1 MTVQVES
8 GTEHIE
14 APYQIRL
21 EQFEGPLDLLLHLI
35 KKNEIN
41 IYDIPMALI
50 TQQYLEHISVM
61 KSLNLE
67 VAGEF
72 LVLAATLILIK
83 SKMLLP
89 GEPDAEEEE
98 GQDPRAD
105 LVRQLLQYKQF
116 KEAAHDLQDRARL
129 WQEVYCRT
137 PLQTPKPEDVEE
149 TPLELT
155 LFDLMDALQDVIR
168 RAPSKTL
175 LEVTADHL
183 TVKDRMNY
191 ILERLAES
199 AAVPFDRLFMSTDG
213 RSVLIVTFLGLLE
226 LIRLKL
232 VCVFQAEAFGAILL
246 SRAFLPELGEG
257 MPELADDTPPAK
269 DQL

>member
-1 MTVQVES
+1 MTEQLETGLDS
-8 GTEHIE
+8 FE
-14 APYQIRL
+14 ASYLIRL

-50 TQQYLEHISVM
+50 TKQYLEHINLM
-61 KSLNLE
+61 KSLNLV

-72 LVLAATLILIK
+72 LVLAATLIHIK

-89 GEPDAEEEE
+89 SEPDGEEEE
-98 GQDPRAD
+98 GQDPRAE

-116 KEAAHDLQDRARL
+116 KEAAYDLQDRERL
-129 WQEVYCRT
+129 WREVYRRAPLPTAT
-137 PLQTPKPEDVEE
+137 PMESEE

-155 LFDLMDALQDVIR
+155 LFDLMDALQDVVR
-168 RAPSKTL
+168 RAPSKAS
-175 LEVTADHL
+175 LELTADHL

-191 ILERLAES
+191 ILERLEES
-199 AAVPFDRLFMSTDG
+199 AAVPFDMLFSPTDG
-213 RSVLIVTFLGLLE
+213 RLVLIVTFLGLLE
-226 LIRLKL
+226 LMRLKL
-232 VCVFQAEAFGAILL
+232 VRVFQPETFGAILL
-246 SRAFLPELGEG
+246 SRAFLPELVDAMQPGE
-257 MPELADDTPPAK
+257 

>member
-1 MTVQVES
+1 M
-8 GTEHIE
+8 TEHVDTGVDTFE
-14 APYQIRL
+14 ASYRIRL

-50 TQQYLEHISVM
+50 TKQYLEHLNLM

-72 LVLAATLILIK
+72 LVLAATLIHIK

-89 GEPDAEEEE
+89 SESEDEEEE

-105 LVRQLLQYKQF
+105 LVCQLLQYKQF
-116 KEAAHDLQDRARL
+116 KEAAHYLQDRERL
-129 WQEVYCRT
+129 WREIYSRP
-137 PLQTPKPEDVEE
+137 PLLMGTATEAEE
-149 TPLELT
+149 APLEIT
-155 LFDLMDALQDVIR
+155 LFDLMDALQEVVR
-168 RAPSKTL
+168 RMPSKIL

-191 ILERLAES
+191 ILAQLEES
-199 AAVPFDRLFMSTDG
+199 AAVTFESLFTPSDG
-213 RSVLIVTFLGLLE
+213 RLVLIVTFLGLLE
-226 LIRLKL
+226 LMHLKL
-232 VCVFQAEAFGAILL
+232 VRVFQPEAFGAILL
-246 SRAFLPELGEG
+246 SRTFLPDLRDGVQLGE
-257 MPELADDTPPAK
+257 

>member
-1 MTVQVES
+1 MRSV
-8 GTEHIE
+8 IE
-14 APYQIRL
+14 QIHPGLDSFEASYQIRL

-35 KKNEIN
+35 KRNEIN

-50 TQQYLEHISVM
+50 TKQYLEHISLM
-61 KSLNLE
+61 KALNLE

-89 GEPDAEEEE
+89 IEAEDEEEAD
-98 GQDPRAD
+98 QDPRAD

-116 KEAAHDLQDRARL
+116 KEAAHELQDRERL
-129 WQEVYCRT
+129 WREVYHRA
-137 PLQTPKPEDVEE
+137 PLVTSTPKDADE

-155 LFDLMDALQDVIR
+155 LFDLMGALQEVMR
-168 RAPSKTL
+168 RTPSKAL

-191 ILERLAES
+191 ILERLEES
-199 AAVPFDRLFMSTDG
+199 AAVPFDSLFIPAEGRL
-213 RSVLIVTFLGLLE
+213 VLIVTFLALLE
-226 LIRLKL
+226 LIRLHL
-232 VCVFQAEAFGAILL
+232 VRVFQPEAFGAILV
-246 SRAFLPELGEG
+246 SRGFLPDLMEAVQPGDSL
-257 MPELADDTPPAK
+257 L
-269 DQL
+269 

>member
-1 MTVQVES
+1 MTERVETGLDS
-8 GTEHIE
+8 FE
-14 APYQIRL
+14 ASYLIRL

-41 IYDIPMALI
+41 IYDIPMALV
-50 TQQYLEHISVM
+50 TKQYLEHINLM
-61 KSLNLE
+61 KSLNLV

-72 LVLAATLILIK
+72 LVLAATLIHIK

-89 GEPDAEEEE
+89 SEPDGEEEE
-98 GQDPRAD
+98 GQDPRAE

-116 KEAAHDLQDRARL
+116 KEAAYDLQDRERL
-129 WQEVYCRT
+129 WREVYRRAPLLTAT
-137 PLQTPKPEDVEE
+137 PIESEE

-155 LFDLMDALQDVIR
+155 LFDLMDALQDVVR

-175 LEVTADHL
+175 LELSADHM

-191 ILERLAES
+191 ILERLEES
-199 AAVPFDRLFMSTDG
+199 AAVPFDMLFLPADG
-213 RSVLIVTFLGLLE
+213 RLVLIVTFLGLLE
-226 LIRLKL
+226 LMRLKL
-232 VCVFQAEAFGAILL
+232 VRVFQPETFGAILL
-246 SRAFLPELGEG
+246 SRAFLPELVDAMQPGE
-257 MPELADDTPPAK
+257 

>member
-1 MTVQVES
+1 MTELATGLDS
-8 GTEHIE
+8 FE
-14 APYQIRL
+14 ASYQIRL

-50 TQQYLEHISVM
+50 TKQYLEHINLM
-61 KSLNLE
+61 KSLNLV

-72 LVLAATLILIK
+72 LVLAATLIHIK

-89 GEPDAEEEE
+89 SEPDGEEEEE
-98 GQDPRAD
+98 GQDPRAE

-116 KEAAHDLQDRARL
+116 KEAAYDLQDRERL
-129 WQEVYCRT
+129 WREVYRRAPLLTAT
-137 PLQTPKPEDVEE
+137 PIESEE

-155 LFDLMDALQDVIR
+155 LFDLMDALQDVVR

-175 LEVTADHL
+175 LELSADHM

-191 ILERLAES
+191 ILERLEAS
-199 AAVPFDRLFMSTDG
+199 AAVPFDMLFSPTDG
-213 RSVLIVTFLGLLE
+213 RLVLIVTFLGLLE
-226 LIRLKL
+226 LMRLKL
-232 VCVFQAEAFGAILL
+232 VRVFQPETFGAILL
-246 SRAFLPELGEG
+246 SRAFLPDLVDALQPG
-257 MPELADDTPPAK
+257 D

>member
-1 MTVQVES
+1 MTELETGLDS
-8 GTEHIE
+8 FE
-14 APYQIRL
+14 ASYRIRL

-50 TQQYLEHISVM
+50 TKQYLEHINLM
-61 KSLNLE
+61 KSLNL
-67 VAGEF
+67 VIAGEF
-72 LVLAATLILIK
+72 LVLAATLIHIK

-89 GEPDAEEEE
+89 SEPDGEEEEE
-98 GQDPRAD
+98 GQDPRAE

-116 KEAAHDLQDRARL
+116 KEAAYDLQDRERL
-129 WQEVYCRT
+129 WREVYRRAPLLTAT
-137 PLQTPKPEDVEE
+137 PIESEE

-155 LFDLMDALQDVIR
+155 LFDLMDALQDVVR

-175 LEVTADHL
+175 LELSADHM

-191 ILERLAES
+191 ILERLEAS
-199 AAVPFDRLFMSTDG
+199 AAVPFDMLFSPTDG
-213 RSVLIVTFLGLLE
+213 RLVLIVTFLGLLE
-226 LIRLKL
+226 LMRLKL
-232 VCVFQAEAFGAILL
+232 VRVFQPETFGAILL
-246 SRAFLPELGEG
+246 SRAFLPDPMDAMQPGE
-257 MPELADDTPPAK
+257 